1 MDANFNPMS
10 SSKSVQWAGDL
21 NSRGKHYTSA
31 SYSFNSS
38 EKPAYDTSSS
48 TGPLYEHTLPSTES
62 SIATVD
68 DDSPWTK
75 RTILTLD
82 GGGVR
87 GISSLL
93 ILRDLMREIS
103 KQERE
108 LDSDATSSA
117 YSSWFNFEPLPN
129 NSVIRSMDYLPCH
142 YFDYI
147 AGTSTGGLIA
157 IMLGRLRMTVDS
169 ALEHYK
175 DLSAKVF
182 ERPSSRLIRTL
193 SQNSGTSRKT
203 TLEKIITDLRPAHPS
218 PNEQSREFKSDS
230 VRCRTIVCSMR
241 SNESKS
247 YQTPFLFRSYD
258 RNVVARP
265 SQSKLVRTLE
275 RNPGENNSFNIAEV
289 AIAASGA
296 PSYFKSIR
304 LHDYRFFD
312 AAIDLNNPT
321 LEAINEVNWL
331 SKAHDSIDLVLS
343 LGTGSSR
350 GRISKARPGSASFHT
365 ELNDISERVHEE
377 VRRDSQKEGFLYYR
391 LDVQQGLRD
400 VKIDGWKPKVT
411 GELTLNRLQEAT
423 EQYLNNEQVQAQIR
437 ECAAALVKAR
447 TRRAQTMRWESYA
460 TGTRY
465 RCPIEGCNHQY
476 IRFQNQNMLMDHL
489 RSHHGKPPPDAAHY
503 QEILSL
509 LDAGRTN
516 SE

>member
-1 MDANFNPMS
+1 M
-10 SSKSVQWAGDL
+10 
-21 NSRGKHYTSA
+21 SA
-31 SYSFNSS
+31 SYSFESS
-38 EKPAYDTSSS
+38 ENLAHDTSSR
-48 TGPLYEHTLPSTES
+48 TEQLDDHALPSTES

-103 KQERE
+103 KQEQE
-108 LDSDATSSA
+108 LDPDATSSA
-117 YSSWFNFEPLPN
+117 YSSWFNFEPLPY
-129 NSVIRSMDYLPCH
+129 NSVIRSMDSLPCH

-175 DLSAKVF
+175 DLSARVF
-182 ERPSSRLIRTL
+182 ERPSSWLIRTL
-193 SQNSGTSRKT
+193 SQNSGALRKM
-203 TLEKIITDLRPAHPS
+203 TLEKIITDLRPAHSSPS
-218 PNEQSREFKSDS
+218 EQSHEFKSDS

-258 RNVVARP
+258 RNVIARP
-265 SQSKLVRTLE
+265 SQSKLVSTLE
-275 RNPGENNSFNIAEV
+275 RNPGENNSFNITQV
-289 AIAASGA
+289 AIVASGA
-296 PSYFKSIR
+296 PSYFESIR
-304 LHDYRFFD
+304 LHNYRFFD

-331 SKAHDSIDLVLS
+331 SKAHDSIDLILS
-343 LGTGSSR
+343 LSTGSSR
-350 GRISKARPGSASFHT
+350 GRISKARPGPASFHT
-365 ELNDISERVHEE
+365 ELDDVSERVHEE
-377 VRRDSQKEGFLYYR
+377 VRRDSQKESFLYYR

-400 VKIDGWKPKVT
+400 VRIDGWKPKVT
-411 GELTLNRLQEAT
+411 GELTLNRIREAT
-423 EQYLNNEQVQAQIR
+423 ERYLNDEQVQAQIR

-447 TRRAQTMRWESYA
+447 TQRAQTMRWESYA

-465 RCPIEGCNHQY
+465 RCPIEGCSY
-476 IRFQNQNMLMDHL
+476 RYSRFQNRNMLMDHL
-489 RSHHGKPPPDAAHY
+489 RSRHEKPPPDAAHY
-503 QEILSL
+503 QEIQSL